1 MLGAWK
7 IFYLYNTMNNIE
19 IYICSLF
26 TAIALWILSLY
37 FKDNTIDD
45 KMRMALNEQQSKAD
59 DLYYN
64 ELAVNHPLVIMNS
77 NSSLIQLKKKQ
88 NKLVLK

>member
-1 MLGAWK
+1 
-7 IFYLYNTMNNIE
+7 MNNIE

-45 KMRMALNEQQSKAD
+45 KMRIVLNEEKSKAE

-77 NSSLIQLKKKQ
+77 NSSLIHLKKKQ

>member
-1 MLGAWK
+1 
-7 IFYLYNTMNNIE
+7 MNKLLINSFI
-19 IYICSLF
+19 IGLFSL
-26 TAIALWILSLY
+26 ASIWIVLLY
-37 FKDNTIDD
+37 FPNNQQ
-45 KMRMALNEQQSKAD
+45 ALIASVVEEKTKAD

-77 NSSLIQLKKKQ
+77 NSSLIQLKKKT